1 MSERKLKIA
10 GVSISRSSEWNALR
24 KLAESCA
31 WAWDF
36 VELEELDLAD
46 LEDFDAAIIPPS
58 SGKGSIEKFRVL
70 PTQVRKLE
78 VFDSLFRDSGALLPR
93 LVMPEALRQFLV
105 HGAKGI
111 DIREPA
117 FIVGDTPMVR
127 VAGAVLAD
135 MGYGIV
141 YLVGEGEALQNE
153 KAILKR
159 AQFGVQYQIVNP
171 ENLTLQAVSAS
182 LLVNTASLPEG
193 DLFLND
199 LSYFNYMKPEGIVL
213 DLNPVDEEKPL
224 LKEAEDAN
232 LKTLSTETYIEFYL
246 YHWLQKLE
254 DSSFHLKFEEVQQR
268 LSAK

>member
-10 GVSISRSSEWNALR
+10 GISIARSSEWQALR
-24 KLAESCA
+24 KLAEKRS
-31 WAWDF
+31 WMWDF
-36 VELEELDLAD
+36 TEFDELDLSAVGD
-46 LEDFDAAIIPPS
+46 YDAALIPPA

-78 VFDSLFRDSGALLPR
+78 IFDSLFLESGALLPR
-93 LVMPEALRQFLV
+93 LIMPEALRQFLV
-105 HGAKGI
+105 FSAKDV

-117 FIVGDTPMVR
+117 FVVGDSPMVR
-127 VAGAVLAD
+127 MAGSVLAD
-135 MGYGIV
+135 MGYGTV

-199 LSYFNYMKPEGIVL
+199 LSYFNYMRPEGVVL
-213 DLNPVDEEKPL
+213 DLNPVSEEKPL
-224 LKEAEDAN
+224 LKEAVDAN
-232 LKTLSTETYIEFYL
+232 LKTLDTEVYIDFYI

-254 DSSFHLKFEEVQQR
+254 DSSYHLQFEEVQKLLR
-268 LSAK
+268 D